1 MRNLGTISLLAVLV
15 LGCASEPK
23 SKEPF
28 LTPEQDARLRE
39 IILKRLNDLPANI
52 RLSPQQIEAIAP
64 IVEMHAQRLFDAA
77 AAYQANPTPDRLRS
91 FSRRGYEIQ
100 QQMRKDLAP
109 MLTSAQLYNF
119 LAVFDKT
126 LQDVRAMRQEPR

>member
-1 MRNLGTISLLAVLV
+1 MRYLGTISLLAVLV
-15 LGCASEPK
+15 LGCASDPK
-23 SKEPF
+23 NEEPF

-39 IILKRLNDLPANI
+39 IILERLNALPTNV

-77 AAYQANPTPDRLRS
+77 ARYQAKPTPDRLRA

-126 LQDVRAMRQEPR
+126 LQDVRAMRREPR